1 MEIQAFAKLN
11 LTLDILGKRE
21 DGYHDLRMV
30 MQSITLAD
38 TLTLEENQGEGLRVS
53 ANLRFLPTGE
63 KNLAAA
69 AALRFWEALGR
80 EPEDLDIRIEKRIP
94 VCAGM
99 AGGSSDAAAVLRALN
114 QRAGDPFSPKELARL
129 GERVGSDVPYCV
141 LGGTA
146 LAEGRG
152 EVLTPLAPLT
162 ALAEAKVR
170 NRITGIVNDAV
181 ARTLEEQGISYA
193 DLVTVTFELD
203 GAESAPAPTGQQ
215 LEITMSGSEGEHTI
229 TTTLLDTPAAAGFA
243 SHLPLS
249 FSMTDYMGREKHAHM
264 DFSIGDSLLENITVD
279 YEIGDIIY
287 YPPGPTF
294 AMYYDHDGR
303 TIAAGMEV
311 IARMDQDGIGALGSY
326 AGNVDVTVSL
336 AE

>member
-80 EPEDLDIRIEKRIP
+80 EPENLDIRIEKRIP

-114 QRAGDPFSPKELARL
+114 QRAGEPFAPKELARL

-152 EVLTPLAPLT
+152 EVLTPLPPLPRCWVVACKPDFPISTPELFAQADRVKLRRRPDT
-162 ALAEAKVR
+162 AGLVAALEA
-170 NRITGIVNDAV
+170 GDLGGV
-181 ARTLEEQGISYA
+181 ARRMYN
-193 DLVTVTFELD
+193 VFEDVLPARLYTRVAEIKNVLIQC
-203 GAESAPAPTGQQ
+203 GALGAN
-215 LEITMSGSEGEHTI
+215 MSGS
-229 TTTLLDTPAAAGFA
+229 
-243 SHLPLS
+243 
-249 FSMTDYMGREKHAHM
+249 
-264 DFSIGDSLLENITVD
+264 
-279 YEIGDIIY
+279 
-287 YPPGPTF
+287 GPTAF
-294 AMYYDHDGR
+294 GLFDR
-303 TIAAGMEV
+303 LEAAQE
-311 IARMDQDGIGALGSY
+311 ARACLAQRYRDTFLCE
-326 AGNVDVTVSL
+326 TV
-336 AE
+336 

>member
-80 EPEDLDIRIEKRIP
+80 EPENLDIRIEKRIP

-152 EVLTPLAPLT
+152 EMLTPLAPLPRCWVVACKPDFPISTPELFAQADRVKLRRRPDT
-162 ALAEAKVR
+162 AGLVAALEA
-170 NRITGIVNDAV
+170 GDLGGV
-181 ARTLEEQGISYA
+181 ARRMYNVFEDVLPARLYTRVAEIKN
-193 DLVTVTFELD
+193 DLIQC
-203 GAESAPAPTGQQ
+203 GALGAN
-215 LEITMSGSEGEHTI
+215 MSGS
-229 TTTLLDTPAAAGFA
+229 
-243 SHLPLS
+243 
-249 FSMTDYMGREKHAHM
+249 
-264 DFSIGDSLLENITVD
+264 
-279 YEIGDIIY
+279 
-287 YPPGPTF
+287 GPTAF
-294 AMYYDHDGR
+294 GLFDR
-303 TIAAGMEV
+303 LEAAQE
-311 IARMDQDGIGALGSY
+311 ARACLAQRYRDTFLCE
-326 AGNVDVTVSL
+326 TV
-336 AE
+336 

>member
-38 TLTLEENQGEGLRVS
+38 TLTLEENRGEGLRVS

-80 EPEDLDIRIEKRIP
+80 EPENLDIRIEKRIP

-114 QRAGDPFSPKELARL
+114 QRSGEPFSPTELARL

-152 EVLTPLAPLT
+152 EVLTPLAPLPRCWVVACKPDFPISTPELFAQADRVKLRRRPDT
-162 ALAEAKVR
+162 AGLVAALEA
-170 NRITGIVNDAV
+170 GDLGGV
-181 ARTLEEQGISYA
+181 ARRMYNVFEDVLPARLYTRVAEIKN
-193 DLVTVTFELD
+193 DLIQC
-203 GAESAPAPTGQQ
+203 GALGAN
-215 LEITMSGSEGEHTI
+215 MSGS
-229 TTTLLDTPAAAGFA
+229 
-243 SHLPLS
+243 
-249 FSMTDYMGREKHAHM
+249 
-264 DFSIGDSLLENITVD
+264 
-279 YEIGDIIY
+279 
-287 YPPGPTF
+287 GPTAF
-294 AMYYDHDGR
+294 GLFDR
-303 TIAAGMEV
+303 LEAAQE
-311 IARMDQDGIGALGSY
+311 ARACLAQRYRDTFLCE
-326 AGNVDVTVSL
+326 TV
-336 AE
+336 

>member
-80 EPEDLDIRIEKRIP
+80 EQEDLDIRIEKRIP

-129 GERVGSDVPYCV
+129 GEQVGSDVPYCV

-152 EVLTPLAPLT
+152 EVLTPLAPLPRCWVVACKPDFPISTPELFAQADRVKLRRRPDT
-162 ALAEAKVR
+162 AGLVAALEA
-170 NRITGIVNDAV
+170 GDLGGV
-181 ARTLEEQGISYA
+181 ARRMYNVFEDVLPARLYTRVAEIKN
-193 DLVTVTFELD
+193 DLIQC
-203 GAESAPAPTGQQ
+203 GALGAN
-215 LEITMSGSEGEHTI
+215 MSGS
-229 TTTLLDTPAAAGFA
+229 
-243 SHLPLS
+243 
-249 FSMTDYMGREKHAHM
+249 
-264 DFSIGDSLLENITVD
+264 
-279 YEIGDIIY
+279 
-287 YPPGPTF
+287 GPTAF
-294 AMYYDHDGR
+294 GLFDR
-303 TIAAGMEV
+303 LEAAQE
-311 IARMDQDGIGALGSY
+311 ARACLAQRYRDTFLCE
-326 AGNVDVTVSL
+326 TV
-336 AE
+336 

>member
-80 EPEDLDIRIEKRIP
+80 EPENLDIRIEKRIP

-114 QRAGDPFSPKELARL
+114 QRAGEPFSPKELARL

-141 LGGTA
+141 LGGPA

-152 EVLTPLAPLT
+152 EVLTPLAPLPRCWVVACKPDFPISTPELFAQADRVKLRRRPDT
-162 ALAEAKVR
+162 AGLVAALEA
-170 NRITGIVNDAV
+170 GDLGGV
-181 ARTLEEQGISYA
+181 ARRMYNVFEDVLPARLYTRVAEIKN
-193 DLVTVTFELD
+193 DLIRC
-203 GAESAPAPTGQQ
+203 GALGAN
-215 LEITMSGSEGEHTI
+215 MSGS
-229 TTTLLDTPAAAGFA
+229 
-243 SHLPLS
+243 
-249 FSMTDYMGREKHAHM
+249 
-264 DFSIGDSLLENITVD
+264 
-279 YEIGDIIY
+279 
-287 YPPGPTF
+287 GPTAF
-294 AMYYDHDGR
+294 GLFDR
-303 TIAAGMEV
+303 LEAAQE
-311 IARMDQDGIGALGSY
+311 ARACLAQRYRDTFLCE
-326 AGNVDVTVSL
+326 TV
-336 AE
+336 

>member
-53 ANLRFLPTGE
+53 VNLRFLPTGE

-114 QRAGDPFSPKELARL
+114 QRAGAPFSPKELARL

-152 EVLTPLAPLT
+152 EVLTPLAPLPRCWVVACKPDFPISTPELFAQADRVKLRRRPDT
-162 ALAEAKVR
+162 AGLVAALEA
-170 NRITGIVNDAV
+170 GDLGGV
-181 ARTLEEQGISYA
+181 ARRMYN
-193 DLVTVTFELD
+193 VFEDVLPARLYTRVAEIKNILIQC
-203 GAESAPAPTGQQ
+203 GALGAN
-215 LEITMSGSEGEHTI
+215 MSGS
-229 TTTLLDTPAAAGFA
+229 
-243 SHLPLS
+243 
-249 FSMTDYMGREKHAHM
+249 
-264 DFSIGDSLLENITVD
+264 
-279 YEIGDIIY
+279 
-287 YPPGPTF
+287 GPTAF
-294 AMYYDHDGR
+294 GLFDR
-303 TIAAGMEV
+303 LEAAQE
-311 IARMDQDGIGALGSY
+311 ARACLAQRYRDTFLCE
-326 AGNVDVTVSL
+326 TV
-336 AE
+336 

>member
-114 QRAGDPFSPKELARL
+114 QRAGEPFSPRELAKI

-152 EVLTPLAPLT
+152 EVLTPLPPLPRCWVVACKPDFPISTPELFAQADRVKLRRRPDT
-162 ALAEAKVR
+162 AGLVAALEA
-170 NRITGIVNDAV
+170 GDLGGV
-181 ARTLEEQGISYA
+181 ARRMYNVFEDVLPARLYTRVAEIKN
-193 DLVTVTFELD
+193 DLIQC
-203 GAESAPAPTGQQ
+203 GALGAN
-215 LEITMSGSEGEHTI
+215 MSGS
-229 TTTLLDTPAAAGFA
+229 
-243 SHLPLS
+243 
-249 FSMTDYMGREKHAHM
+249 
-264 DFSIGDSLLENITVD
+264 
-279 YEIGDIIY
+279 
-287 YPPGPTF
+287 GPTAF
-294 AMYYDHDGR
+294 GLFDR
-303 TIAAGMEV
+303 LEAAQE
-311 IARMDQDGIGALGSY
+311 ARACLAQRYRDTFLCE
-326 AGNVDVTVSL
+326 TV
-336 AE
+336 